1 MNPEI
6 LTLSK
11 IKKYCERQSGRTT
24 AIFNDILNKGLVEKK
39 QFGVLLPN
47 RPSLDIY
54 RNLFLDHG
62 VSVSVLNQQRI
73 EFGPFKSTLIPL
85 FKDRNYIGIKFD
97 EIYIE
102 CPEFL
107 FDQGT
112 ELSDFLVNLF
122 PSISILK

>member
-11 IKKYCERQSGRTT
+11 IKKYCQRQSGRTT

-39 QFGVLLPN
+39 QFGILLP
-47 RPSLDIY
+47 SLSMFDIY
-54 RNLFLDHG
+54 RNLF
-62 VSVSVLNQQRI
+62 SVLNHERI
-73 EFGPFKSTLIPL
+73 EFGPFKSILIPL

-97 EIYIE
+97 EIYID

-107 FDQGT
+107 FNQDT
-112 ELSDFLVNLF
+112 ELSDFLVNL
-122 PSISILK
+122 SSKLK